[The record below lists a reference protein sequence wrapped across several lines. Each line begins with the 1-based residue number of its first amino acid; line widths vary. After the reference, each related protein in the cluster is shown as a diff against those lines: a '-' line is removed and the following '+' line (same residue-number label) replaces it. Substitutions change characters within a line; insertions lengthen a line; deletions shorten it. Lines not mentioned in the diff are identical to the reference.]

1 MYTYATVTQKEKSI
15 YNYNRNLLL
24 KMNLDF
30 SLFLC
35 PKKYF
40 WEHEIGI
47 IFECYLVTR
56 LYPLPMTLFRVTCVL
71 DSCSCFQSSQ
81 ITYICPSVRLLLKQ
95 SACPSNVGN
104 DCHRDILDTQ
114 GVEQLLGQGYGNED
128 HRCIGPHRNSYFS
141 FVNGKNTSDCPVFIA
156 AMCLYFPGEASVS
169 YPPSQTT
176 KQIVSFGKLFIL
188 LVSEVQFFAT
198 ILFYIEVQETVQRPE
213 RWLGLKTLAA

>member
-1 MYTYATVTQKEKSI
+1 MLFGDQTVPTTNDTLQGHL
-15 YNYNRNLLL
+15 R
-24 KMNLDF
+24 
-30 SLFLC
+30 
-35 PKKYF
+35 P
-40 WEHEIGI
+40 GI
-47 IFECYLVTR
+47 LAHIFR
-56 LYPLPMTLFRVTCVL
+56 
-71 DSCSCFQSSQ
+71 SSQ

-95 SACPSNVGN
+95 AACPSNVGN
-104 DCHRDILDTQ
+104 DCHRGILDTQ
-114 GVEQLLGQGYGNED
+114 GVEQLLGQGHSNED

-156 AMCLYFPGEASVS
+156 AMCLFFPGEASGS

-198 ILFYIEVQETVQRPE
+198 VLFYVEVQETVQRPE